1 MILLLGFFSTLK
13 FIRLIS
19 HDQPE
24 FVVNTVMK
32 DMFTEYPEPFWA
44 NENRFELAVTFLSI
58 RPYRFVEY
66 DPRLGKLNMRRVE
79 QHIVE
84 DEIYFEKFPMPTA
97 PCDPEVN
104 FKTDSTK
111 DFVARNMT

>member
-1 MILLLGFFSTLK
+1 
-13 FIRLIS
+13 
-19 HDQPE
+19 
-24 FVVNTVMK
+24 MK
-32 DMFTEYPEPFWA
+32 DMYTEYPEPFWA
-44 NENRFELAVTFLSI
+44 SENRFELAVTFLSI

-84 DEIYFEKFPMPTA
+84 DEIYFNKFPMPTA
-97 PCDPEVN
+97 PCDPEIN
-104 FKTDSTK
+104 FQTDSTK